1 MASYNNSE
9 SPTLDLE
16 EPPQVVLEWR
26 QGEQHAVRVRDVVV
40 HEFSLGDVEDP
51 DLYAATPI
59 LDWEKSE
66 SGQWVMG
73 AAIKIPFWRRM
84 HSITDFGYRYQI
96 VARLREPDEVFF
108 RLKFA
113 IKKQ

>member
-66 SGQWVMG
+66 SGQWVMDV
-73 AAIKIPFWRRM
+73 AIEPPHWRRA
-84 HSITDFGYRYQI
+84 HDLYDFSYRYQI
-96 VARLREPDEVFF
+96 VARLREPDEMFF
-108 RLKFA
+108 LLKFA
-113 IKKQ
+113 